1 MSRTYDEDIPTTPLP
16 PSLINEDEPAVKL
29 KSNEVRIGP
38 ITRARAKL
46 LKQQV
51 NLFLNDTLIDENFI
65 LPKSYYLCIIRYQE
79 ETSIARGEEQLDMKT
94 DVKMAVKLDMELD
107 MKISHGRA
115 REEREACARGEED
128 VQIGTGET
136 DSESAGHTAGR
147 PGLGPAGPVQTGLGT
162 LLKPDGGSNPTAY
175 RPDGTSATSG
185 LDRADLAQNPVGP
198 GL

>member
-1 MSRTYDEDIPTTPLP
+1 MTEKTLERRGRRLLKGGGDDEDIPTSLLP
-16 PSLINEDEPAVKL
+16 SSLPTEDEPAVKL

-38 ITRARAKL
+38 MTRARAKL

-115 REEREACARGEED
+115 REEREACARGEEE
-128 VQIGTGET
+128 VQ
-136 DSESAGHTAGR
+136 
-147 PGLGPAGPVQTGLGT
+147 AGPEPGQPGPWPSRPVANRTST
-162 LLKPDGGSNPTAY
+162 GGSPSYRTETGNFAVFRSTA
-175 RPDGTSATSG
+175 RLTGPVTGQSG
-185 LDRADLAQNPVGP
+185 P
-198 GL
+198 